1 MKLKSLLL
9 VLLVL
14 SLLPISGCKPNPGP
28 MRVSLMAAIKAD
40 NTADVKKLIG
50 KGADPNSRTSP
61 TGWSALH
68 YAARNGNVE
77 EVQALLNAGAD
88 PNYAGTMEGQ
98 TGSVV
103 SVQPLAIARA
113 TMDLVSQIPAANM
126 EQTLHQIGL
135 NDPALLKSLKD
146 PSASDR
152 YQKVVEILTKV
163 TKEQ

>member
-9 VLLVL
+9 VVL
-14 SLLPISGCKPNPGP
+14 ALSFLPVCGCKPSQES
-28 MRVSLMAAIKAD
+28 MRTSLIAAVKAD
-40 NTADVKKLIG
+40 NTGDAKKLID
-50 KGADPNSRTSP
+50 KGANPNSRTSP
-61 TGWSALH
+61 TGWSVLH

-77 EVQALLNAGAD
+77 EVQALLKAGAD
-88 PNYAGTMEGQ
+88 PNYSGTMEGQ

-126 EQTLHQIGL
+126 EQTLRQIGL

-146 PSASDR
+146 PSASNR
-152 YQKVVEILTKV
+152 YQKVVEILTGV